1 VRRAVADFER
11 AIDSQD
17 FALYRAVKPD
27 LSESDEKKL
36 RNLFRSVKSYDVE
49 IRVESVQ
56 LDGDRATVQVT
67 RQDTVNGRSQGTR
80 QQTLRLARVG
90 GNWLL
95 Q

>member
-1 VRRAVADFER
+1 
-11 AIDSQD
+11 
-17 FALYRAVKPD
+17 
-27 LSESDEKKL
+27 
-36 RNLFRSVKSYDVE
+36 
-49 IRVESVQ
+49 VESVQ